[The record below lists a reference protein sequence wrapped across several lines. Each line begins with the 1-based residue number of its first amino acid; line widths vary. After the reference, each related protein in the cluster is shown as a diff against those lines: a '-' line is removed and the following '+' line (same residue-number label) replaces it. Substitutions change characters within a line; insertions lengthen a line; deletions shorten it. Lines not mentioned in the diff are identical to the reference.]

1 MEIYI
6 VTDLVPT
13 ADGLE
18 FNAVYAFRSR
28 TSAERC
34 AEYMGNSHPGHELVL
49 TPATVSAEAATVQVV
64 TLIGDG
70 GYVSTNVFD
79 DYEDARDYIADVKDS
94 HTDVKPE
101 HDIVRIRARFSPSL
115 LHEGFA

>member
-1 MEIYI
+1 MGIYI

-28 TSAERC
+28 TSAKRYT
-34 AEYMGNSHPGHELVL
+34 EYMGISHPGHELIL

-64 TLIGDG
+64 TLMGAG
-70 GYVSTNVFD
+70 GYVDTKVFD
-79 DYEDARDYIADVKDS
+79 DYEDARDYVADVKDS
-94 HTDVKPE
+94 RTDVKPE
-101 HDIVRIRARFSPSL
+101 HDIARIRARFSPSL
-115 LHEGFA
+115 IHEGFA